1 MLVQFAVRQLEPDVT
16 VLDLTGQLTLGNAI
30 TEVEST
36 IKQRIQ
42 KGSKKLALELSRLT
56 FLDSSGVGMLVVCS
70 GVMERAGGRLVIVG
84 AGGKV
89 KEVLLLT
96 HLDRVMG
103 MYSDLDSACAALAE
117 PPAPSAA

>member
-1 MLVQFAVRQLEPDVT
+1 MLVQFAVRQVEPDVT
-16 VLDLTGQLTLGNAI
+16 VLDLTGQLTLGNAL
-30 TEVEST
+30 TEVESA

-96 HLDRVMG
+96 HLDRVMR

-117 PPAPSAA
+117 PPTPSAA

>member
-1 MLVQFAVRQLEPDVT
+1 MLVQFAVRQVEPDVT

-30 TEVEST
+30 TEVESA

-96 HLDRVMG
+96 HLDRVMR